1 VYDSLR
7 DTLFQRRLEYAC
19 SFDPML
25 RSEGVLTESNGL
37 TLLLRGVERRDS
49 GPLFHVAD
57 AATVLGA
64 DGRAHDCPVGIIVSV
79 EQQATFEA
87 ESRTGAVSGRATF
100 KTYDDAVIDT
110 TFSGRLRLRRAAKEL
125 LSGVG
130 EISGELW
137 LTLSLSTS
145 HSRYQWLN
153 EHACVANGRWNA
165 KLNGE
170 GARHMRVASEVDVYS
185 AR

>member
-25 RSEGVLTESNGL
+25 RSEGVLTGESSL
-37 TLLLRGVERRDS
+37 TWLLRGVERRDS

-64 DGRAHDCPVGIIVSV
+64 DGRSHDCPVGIIVSV
-79 EQQATFEA
+79 EQRATFDP
-87 ESRTGAVSGRATF
+87 ESRTGDLSGRVTF
-100 KTYDDAVIDT
+100 KTYDDAVIDA
-110 TFSGRLRLRRAAKEL
+110 TFSGSLRLRRAAREL

-130 EISGELW
+130 ELNGELW
-137 LTLSLSTS
+137 LTLSFMTS
-145 HSRYQWLN
+145 NSRYQWLN
-153 EHACVANGRWNA
+153 EHACVANGRWVTQRH
-165 KLNGE
+165 GE
-170 GARHMRVASEVDVYS
+170 DPRRMLVNSEVDVYS